1 MLNWRHRFNE
11 ALLAHFLISIVDAG
25 LDDFEL
31 DSWEQDFP
39 EEPDA
44 AAKAFG
50 EEHDLTDVQE
60 YRYIGCF

>member
-31 DSWEQDFP
+31 SSWECDFP
-39 EEPDA
+39 ADPAA

-50 EEHDLTDVQE
+50 EEHDLTDLKECQ
-60 YRYIGCF
+60 YFPCL

>member
-1 MLNWRHRFNE
+1 MLNWRDHFNA
-11 ALLAHFLISIVDAG
+11 ALLAHFLISIEDAG

-31 DSWEQDFP
+31 SSWECDFP
-39 EEPDA
+39 ADSAA

-60 YRYIGCF
+60 CRYFPCF